1 MREECASR
9 RERGSSHHTGINAVG
24 TQEKINVLGAES
36 PSQLREG
43 KAPPTQPPVRTK
55 RKGHTQRLCL
65 AVFFSVFRESAKTGR
80 SMGWR
85 VHGVRNRP
93 FQHTYSRTSLSRM
106 AKIQGICP
114 GQRIIRDS
122 ELGFG
127 VK

>member
-93 FQHTYSRTSLSRM
+93 FQHTYLTWLPLASFR
-106 AKIQGICP
+106 CP
-114 GQRIIRDS
+114 AIHHLAS
-122 ELGFG
+122 GFCLISIPTLA
-127 VK
+127 